1 MDKRTLSVVIDV
13 RPSNRLIAPVTRFSA
28 PVFTKLDVLVIK
40 LSDFLIR
47 LSTLISLDYL
57 SNLY

>member
-1 MDKRTLSVVIDV
+1 MDERTLSVVIDV
-13 RPSNRLIAPVTRFSA
+13 RPSSKLIALATRLSA
-28 PVFTKLDVLVIK
+28 PVFTKLDVIVIK